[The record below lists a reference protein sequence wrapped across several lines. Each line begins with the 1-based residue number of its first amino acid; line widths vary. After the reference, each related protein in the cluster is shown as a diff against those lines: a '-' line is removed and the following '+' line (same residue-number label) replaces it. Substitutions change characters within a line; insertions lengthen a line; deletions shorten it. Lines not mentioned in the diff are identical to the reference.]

1 VKTVFSNIM
10 NQYIYAS
17 KQETI
22 KNLKSFID
30 TSSEL
35 DAKDG
40 LEFFKIL
47 YYNIEYFLDE
57 DNLLNIICEKWKNF
71 KHNFEFIDSIITNE
85 INIVLFSQDVK
96 ELKTMLHN
104 KYAVRRLINLS
115 DKPKYKL
122 LALEHKIDF
131 DYENSVNQEFYDE
144 YLSAY
149 NEYQELLN
157 KFDETDIIY
166 ENHYIKNI
174 ENDLLKGL
182 KQIRHKIEDN
192 LTSIKE
198 LSSSKTFNFKNIVDM
213 RQLTNN
219 IEYFYYDLCLPL
231 YHEDNLNISGEYNV
245 KEYYEILDYIKKI
258 KKETIKLKEEIDLL
272 PEIGDEYMKAKQHF
286 ESIV

>member
-1 VKTVFSNIM
+1 M

-17 KQETI
+17 KEETI

-71 KHNFEFIDSIITNE
+71 KHNFEFIDSNITNE

-96 ELKTMLHN
+96 ELKSMLHN

-131 DYENSVNQEFYDE
+131 EYENSVNQEFYDE

-182 KQIRHKIEDN
+182 KQIRDKIEDN
-192 LTSIKE
+192 LTGIKE
-198 LSSSKTFNFKNIVDM
+198 LSSSKTFNFKNILDM

-272 PEIGDEYMKAKQHF
+272 PEIGDQYMKAKEHF
-286 ESIV
+286 ESIVE

>member
-1 VKTVFSNIM
+1 MKTVFSNIM